1 MKNNLKG
8 FLIGAALGLVGS
20 IAYLS
25 YWGDDIFGESTP
37 GMIATILVCSI
48 LGFMVGSGIK
58 EKE

>member
-8 FLIGAALGLVGS
+8 FLLGAVLGLIGS

-25 YWGDDIFGESTP
+25 YWDDDIFGESTP
-37 GMIATILVCSI
+37 GMIVTMIICSI
-48 LGFMVGSGIK
+48 LDFMVGSGIK